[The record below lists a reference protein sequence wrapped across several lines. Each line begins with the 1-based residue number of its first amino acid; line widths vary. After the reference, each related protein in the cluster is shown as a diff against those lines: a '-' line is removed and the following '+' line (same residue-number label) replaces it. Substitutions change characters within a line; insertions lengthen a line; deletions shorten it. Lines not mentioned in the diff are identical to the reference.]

1 MNKSRSSYKWM
12 SFVAASLLAAALAGC
27 NGGGGGGDDTAAA
40 PTPPPSSSS
49 TAIPAAAAVAAN
61 DTATNPTAAFTVVLN
76 SGVSPVTVNSA
87 PKVNFTVI
95 SDGAVKKDLTLS
107 NVSFVIAKLVPG
119 TGGTPDQWVNY
130 IYRTETATAGKGPG
144 GTPALATAKHPT
156 SDTEAVGSL
165 VYNDAG
171 YYTYTFSTDIK
182 AATDPLDSTKLLWD
196 ATATHRVAIQLSY
209 ANAAGTTVRVNP
221 YFDFTIDASGNAV
234 AVTGTSPAHKVVD
247 ITSCN
252 QCHEKL
258 GLHGGG
264 RVDTQF
270 CVLCHNARNTDANS
284 GNVLDLRKMAHKI
297 HAGEHLKE
305 WFGESYTIWGF
316 GDSEHDYAEVRFP
329 QDLRNCTKCHDNTKA
344 AQADNWKNVPS
355 RAACGACHAGIDF
368 ATGKGA
374 TIGNA
379 EADVAAS
386 NPVGTTK
393 TGHVGGAKADDSLC
407 VLCHDKTTI
416 PEYHKTTV
424 ASTHNPVVK
433 DGVASFEYKIKSVT
447 INASKQLVIAFQVL
461 KNGTAVAFNTFAAGT
476 EPITGYT
483 GGPSFL
489 AIYATGQDGVA
500 APTDWNSGHG
510 ALTLK
515 DAWAGANGNSLSAPD
530 ATNTYTVTI
539 AATSASTRGTT
550 TTPSYSLVL
559 PADAKLVTGIMA
571 GSFKDAT
578 VTERGGL
585 LPGIPAM
592 VAASGNTP
600 DGKPNVARRVIFS
613 ETKCNNCHDR
623 LGTAPNFHSGN
634 YSIAMCADCHTP
646 IQGGSTGWSASFRVW
661 VHGIHGAEKR
671 TVPFTW
677 HSDYNF
683 STLGFPGV
691 LKNCETCHLPGT
703 YDFSASQYTAVDS
716 AGKTIVDN
724 MLYVQA
730 ATGKLSTTS
739 ADVPRNAD
747 GTAAYGLVV
756 DGVTSYGT
764 GWSIDKTTGTLVAK
778 TAGAAGQDSN
788 LVSSPIAA
796 ACTACHDDDAAIS
809 HIRTTGNGSFYSPRS
824 TAIATKEQCL
834 FCHGP
839 GKLVPIKDA
848 HAK

>member
-1 MNKSRSSYKWM
+1 M
-12 SFVAASLLAAALAGC
+12 
-27 NGGGGGGDDTAAA
+27 
-40 PTPPPSSSS
+40 
-49 TAIPAAAAVAAN
+49 
-61 DTATNPTAAFTVVLN
+61 
-76 SGVSPVTVNSA
+76 VTVNSP
-87 PKVNFTVI
+87 PKINFTVI
-95 SDGAVKKDLTLS
+95 SDGAVMKTLTPG
-107 NVSFVIAKLVPG
+107 NNARFIIAQLVKG
-119 TGGTPDQWVNY
+119 TNNAPDQWKSY
-130 IYRTETATAGKGPG
+130 TYRTA
-144 GTPALATAKHPT
+144 
-156 SDTEAVGSL
+156 TEAGVDYVQHYVVQDADGAYSTAANL
-165 VYNDAG
+165 VYNEAG
-171 YYTYTFSTDIK
+171 YYTFTFPIDIK
-182 AATDPLDSTKLLWD
+182 DATKLPPGVTYD
-196 ATATHRVAIQLSY
+196 ATLTHRVAIQLSY
-209 ANAAGTTVRVNP
+209 TNKAGGTVRVNP
-221 YFDFTIDASGNAV
+221 YFDFTIDANGNAV
-234 AVTGTSPAHKVVD
+234 AVTDSSKTRKVVD
-247 ITSCN
+247 VSSCN

-258 GLHGGG
+258 ALHGGG

-270 CVLCHNARNTDANS
+270 CVLCHNPNTTDEKT
-284 GNVLDLRKMAHKI
+284 GNVVDFKIMVHKI
-297 HAGEHLKE
+297 HAGEHLLE
-305 WFGESYTIWGF
+305 WFGEDYTIQTGSF
-316 GDSEHDYAEVRFP
+316 AEVGFP

-344 AQADNWKNVPS
+344 PQADNWKNVPS
-355 RAACGACHAGIDF
+355 RAVCGACHAGIDF

-393 TGHVGGAKADDSLC
+393 TGHIGGAKADDSQC
-407 VLCHDKTTI
+407 VLCHDATTI

-433 DGVASFEYKIKSVT
+433 DGVASFEYKISSVT
-447 INASKQLVIAFQVL
+447 INASKQLVVAFQVL
-461 KNGTAVAFNTFAAGT
+461 KNGTAVAFNTYAAGT
-476 EPITGYT
+476 EPLTGYT

-489 AIYATGQDGVA
+489 VIYATGQDGIA
-500 APTDWNSGHG
+500 APSDWNSGHDG
-510 ALTLK
+510 LTLK

-530 ATNTYTVTI
+530 AINTYTVTI
-539 AATSASTRGTT
+539 VTNSRAPAN
-550 TTPSYSLVL
+550 SLAL

-571 GSFKDAT
+571 GSFTDAT
-578 VTERGGL
+578 VTERSGM
-585 LPGIPAM
+585 LPGIPAL
-592 VAASGNTP
+592 VAATGNTP

-677 HSDYNF
+677 HSALNYPAV
-683 STLGFPGV
+683 GFPGV

-703 YDFSASQYTAVDS
+703 YDFSASQYTTS
-716 AGKTIVDN
+716 LVDN

-730 ATGKLSTTS
+730 ATGTS
-739 ADVPRNAD
+739 FDATRADVPKNAD
-747 GTAAYGLVV
+747 GTPAYGLVN
-756 DGVTSYGT
+756 GANYGT
-764 GWSIDKTTGTLVAK
+764 GYSSSGSRTTGGTLDVPA
-778 TAGAAGQDSN
+778 TVGTN

-796 ACTACHDDDAAIS
+796 ACTACHDDAAAIS
-809 HIRTTGNGSFYSPRS
+809 HIKTTGNGSFYSPRA